1 MCKRLLVGVIIVKDN
16 RIIVGGYNGLVVG
29 EVYCIDEGCLIEDG
43 YCICIIYVEM
53 NVLL

>member
-1 MCKRLLVGVIIVKDN
+1 MIVKDN
-16 RIIVGGYNGLVVG
+16 CIIVGGYNGFVVG

-43 YCICIIYVEM
+43 YCIRMIYVEM